1 MLRAAILRNL
11 RPTTL
16 LLGKQPHSKWNKL
29 DRLLVHAY
37 QIHEDEIS
45 SNTGLPVWVT
55 RSLDPNIRIA
65 VEERTDMADYA
76 LAKWDKENAGK
87 DKKMGVSRFA
97 VALDIEGKPLEYGG
111 LTRQG
116 FTEAAIQEQQDRDEE
131 LSEAGIE
138 RDRPEGGYNPADY
151 GDGLTS
157 PA

>member
-16 LLGKQPHSKWNKL
+16 LLGKQPHSKWNDL
-29 DRLLVHAY
+29 DRLLLHAF

-55 RSLDPNIRIA
+55 RSLDPNVRIV
-65 VEERTDMADYA
+65 VEEREDMADRA
-76 LAKWDKENAGK
+76 LAEWDKKNSGK

-97 VALDIEGKPLEYGG
+97 VALDAEGNPLRYGG
-111 LTRQG
+111 LTRQR
-116 FTEAAIQEQQDRDEE
+116 FSEAAIQEEQDYDEE
-131 LSEAGIE
+131 LGEAGIE
-138 RDRPEGGYNPADY
+138 RDRPDGGYNPADY